1 MKAFLFWYS
10 KYMSD
15 VIIVLG
21 RGIEDDGSL
30 PPDPKARVGKAT
42 ELYKDGVAPFVIM
55 SGAWTYHF
63 DIHPNR
69 SESKAMKEYAV
80 ELGIPE
86 YALIEESKSM
96 DTIGNVYFTK
106 KDIIEQRGFKDI
118 VVVASDDH
126 MPRVKYLFEK
136 IYGEA
141 YNLKFVISERV
152 IDDVSY
158 EKEMAHESNSM
169 AITHQ
174 WLDSFKP
181 GDDASVW
188 KLMTTRHPAYMPRDL
203 DYEKNIEKGEDLYPD
218 AP

>member
-1 MKAFLFWYS
+1 
-10 KYMSD
+10 MSE

-30 PPDPKARVGKAT
+30 PPDPKARVRKAA
-42 ELYKDGVAPFVIM
+42 ELYRDGIAPLIIM

-63 DIHPNR
+63 AINPNR
-69 SESKAMKEYAV
+69 SEATAMKEYAV

-86 YALIEESKSM
+86 QAIIEESKSM

-106 KDIIEQRGFKDI
+106 TDIIEPKGLSDI
-118 VVVASDDH
+118 VVVASEDH

-141 YNLKFVISERV
+141 YALEFVISDRV
-152 IDDVSY
+152 IDDASY

-174 WLDSFKP
+174 WLDSLKP
-181 GDDASVW
+181 GDDAAVW
-188 KLMTTRHPAYMPRDL
+188 KLMITRHPAYMPRDL
-203 DYEKNIEKGEDLYPD
+203 EHEKSIEKGEDLYRD

>member
-1 MKAFLFWYS
+1 
-10 KYMSD
+10 MSD

-30 PPDPKARVGKAT
+30 PPDPKARVRKAA

-63 DIHPNR
+63 DINPTG
-69 SESKAMKEYAV
+69 SESKAMKEYAM

-86 YALIEESKSM
+86 QAIIEESKSM

-106 KDIIEQRGFKDI
+106 KDIVEQKGFKDI
-118 VVVASDDH
+118 VVVASEDH

-136 IYGEA
+136 IYGKA
-141 YNLKFVISERV
+141 YNLKFAISERV
-152 IDDVSY
+152 IDDASY
-158 EKEMAHESNSM
+158 EREMAHESNSM

-174 WLDSFKP
+174 WLDPLKP
-181 GDDASVW
+181 GDDAAVW
-188 KLMTTRHPAYMPRDL
+188 KLMITKHPAYMPRDL
-203 DYEKNIEKGEDLYPD
+203 DYEKRSEKGEDLYQD

>member
-1 MKAFLFWYS
+1 
-10 KYMSD
+10 MSD

-30 PPDPKARVGKAT
+30 PLDPKSRVRKAA
-42 ELYKDGVAPFVIM
+42 ELYSDHVAPIIVM

-63 DIHPNR
+63 DINPTR

-86 YALIEESKSM
+86 QAIIEESKSM

-106 KDIIEQRGFKDI
+106 KDIIEQKGFKNI
-118 VVVASDDH
+118 VVIASEDH

-141 YNLKFVISERV
+141 YNLKFTISERV
-152 IDDVSY
+152 IDDASY
-158 EKEMAHESNSM
+158 EKELAHESNSM
-169 AITHQ
+169 AITRQ
-174 WLDSFKP
+174 WLDSLKP
-181 GDDASVW
+181 GDDAAVW
-188 KLMTTRHPAYMPRDL
+188 KLMITKHPAYMPRDL
-203 DYEKNIEKGEDLYPD
+203 NYEKSAEKCEDLYLD
-218 AP
+218 GS